1 MLTQDKSSFRFVVL
15 VCANAEWE
23 AVKSLISDRNLVST
37 RSGEAFSVQ
46 MMLPKHNEEVVFFH
60 TGWGKISAAAG
71 CQYAI
76 DTWNPE
82 CLINLGTCGGIR
94 GLVKQLDILLV
105 DKTVVYDIETLIGD
119 PKEEI
124 RHYTVDIDLGW
135 LLPPRSLF
143 SLRTVMLSADKDLS
157 GSDIATLRCQYNAVA
172 ADWESASIAY
182 VAAKNKTRCLILRG
196 VSDLVDEMGG
206 EADGTNFDVYVN
218 GAASVM
224 RTLFMSLPEWL
235 AQLSNR

>member
-1 MLTQDKSSFRFVVL
+1 MLTQDEPPLRFVVL

-23 AVKSLISDRNLVST
+23 AIKSLTNASNVIET
-37 RSGEAFSVQ
+37 RSGEAFLAQ
-46 MMLPKHNEEVVFFH
+46 ITLPKRNEEVVFFH

-82 CLINLGTCGGIR
+82 YLINLGTCGGIR
-94 GLVKQLDILLV
+94 GLVKQLDIVLV

-119 PKEEI
+119 PEEEI
-124 RHYTVDIDLGW
+124 RHYTVDIDLSW
-135 LLPPRSLF
+135 LSPPRSLF
-143 SLRTVMLSADKDLS
+143 SLRTIMLSADRDLS
-157 GSDIATLRCQYNAVA
+157 GSDIATLRRQYNAVA

-182 VAAKNKTRCLILRG
+182 VAAKNKTKCLILRG
-196 VSDLVDEMGG
+196 VSDLVDETGG
-206 EADGTNFDVYVN
+206 EADGTNLNVYVN

-224 RTLFMSLPEWL
+224 RILFASLPKWL
-235 AQLSNR
+235 DQMPNH